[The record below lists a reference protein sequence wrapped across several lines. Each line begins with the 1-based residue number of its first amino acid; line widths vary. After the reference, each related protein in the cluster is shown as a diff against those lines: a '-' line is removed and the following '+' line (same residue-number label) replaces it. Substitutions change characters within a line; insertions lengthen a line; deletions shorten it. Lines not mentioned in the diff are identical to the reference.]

1 MSGNST
7 EGRVFHERHDHI
19 LKIVIDNPAK
29 IPKMPLSLPGLDE
42 TGPAGLPR
50 LPGFPR

>member
-7 EGRVFHERHDHI
+7 EGRVYFERLDHI

-29 IPKMPLSLPGLDE
+29 RMPSV
-42 TGPAGLPR
+42 R
-50 LPGFPR
+50 R